1 VTNTGDVTLNLHDL
15 ADDVLGTIFSGLN
28 YALAPGSSV
37 NTVAAGLSIPYV
49 ANASVTNTATWTA
62 YNQGGPSVTATATAT
77 VTVAEI
83 EIVKTVGTDP
93 AVCAAESNITV
104 LAGTEVYYCYTV
116 TNTGDVTLNLHD
128 LDDDVLGTIFSGLN
142 YALAPGSSVNTV
154 AAGLS
159 IPYVANAPVLNTAT
173 WTAYNTG
180 GASVTA
186 EASAFVD
193 VIYFS
198 CQNPEEDFEGG
209 VPALGWSVVSNV
221 AGGPVWGDIASC
233 GPSGSGGNW
242 TGGLGDAACMS
253 PGTLAAG
260 AYDAEMRTPV
270 FSLAGYSNATIS
282 FLMNYQNWA
291 GIDELNFDIS
301 ADGGATWA
309 PLRSYNTDQGVF
321 QGTPGVYITTDL
333 APYLGQSNLMLRWRY
348 FWNDPQALGWY
359 AQIDEAEFKCIE
371 IPPTAVTLDS
381 LNATPAAAAGSL
393 SLLALPAVVSLAL
406 GAAYALRRRE

>member
-1 VTNTGDVTLNLHDL
+1 
-15 ADDVLGTIFSGLN
+15 
-28 YALAPGSSV
+28 
-37 NTVAAGLSIPYV
+37 V

-77 VTVAEI
+77 VTVADI

-93 AVCAAESNITV
+93 GVCAAASNITV
-104 LAGTEVYYCYTV
+104 PAGTEVYYCYTV

-128 LDDDVLGTIFSGLN
+128 LADDQLGTLFTGFA
-142 YALAPGSSVNTV
+142 YALTPGASVSTV
-154 AAGLS
+154 DAGLVIS
-159 IPYVANAPVLNTAT
+159 AIANAPVLNTAT

-180 GASVTA
+180 GATA
-186 EASAFVD
+186 TATATAFVD

-221 AGGPVWGDIASC
+221 AGGPEWGDIASC
-233 GPSGSGGNW
+233 GPNGNGGNW
-242 TGGLGDAACMS
+242 TSGLGDAACIS
-253 PGTLAAG
+253 ASTLEPG
-260 AYDAEMRTPV
+260 AYDAELRTPV

-282 FLMNYQNWA
+282 FLLNYQNWA
-291 GIDELNFDIS
+291 GVDELTFDIS
-301 ADGGATWA
+301 ADGGLTWA
-309 PLRSYNTDQGVF
+309 PLRTYITDQGAF
-321 QGTPGVYITTDL
+321 QNTPGVYITTDL
-333 APYLGQSNLMLRWRY
+333 ASYLGQSNLMLRWRY

-359 AQIDEAEFKCIE
+359 AQVDEAEFKCIE

-381 LNATPAAAAGSL
+381 LSATPAAAAGSL

-406 GAAYALRRRE
+406 GAAWALRRTNM